1 MTTQLPSAALFEAL
15 DLFAPQIEGRL
26 LPRYFLD
33 TAIRDTPEWAS
44 VSDVDLDA
52 LAGRLRPLFAAIAG
66 SSEPNEAETESTL
79 IFPIIEALDW
89 TFLPQQAANS
99 RREDRPDA
107 LLFRDAGTR
116 DAARRYGA
124 GTAARMRNATIVQ
137 ENKAWGVKL
146 DSASAATVARTPA
159 SQMLRYL
166 RLAEEASEGAVRWGL
181 LTNGRLWRLYFA
193 GAGSRAEQF
202 LEVDLEAFVGVSD
215 PIVRRRILRSFVLF
229 FRPQAHLPEGDAPM
243 SFLDTAL
250 ATARRYE
257 TQITTTLSKRVFDT
271 VFPDLVAAIAAGDR
285 LALPNDAAW
294 REQLR
299 EAAMVLLYRC
309 LFVLYAEDRRL
320 LPVDHIGYRDYAFR
334 GLRLDAAR
342 VAEGTLALNPRGTIW
357 WSRMQTL
364 FRAIAEGAPEL
375 GLPPYNGGLFDDKA
389 RPILARVVLR
399 DDALA
404 SLIESVSREGP
415 AMARHWINFRD
426 LSVQHLGA
434 IYEVLLER
442 EVAPDPT
449 ARGGVSVRPNAYARK
464 TTGSYYTPESLVQLA
479 IRRAVTP
486 LLKDRVTAFRARS
499 DELASM
505 RGAKADRLTRLAEKD
520 AAESFLKLRVCDP
533 AMGSGHFLVS
543 FVDFLADAT
552 LEAMAETTEAVTW
565 GDYVSPLSTTLAT
578 MRKTIHDR
586 AAAGGWTVPEQR
598 VDDKSLVRRIILKRV
613 VHGVDVNPMAVEL
626 AKLSLWLHSFT
637 VGAPLSFLDH
647 HLRCGDALF
656 GEFVGPLVTSRTAT
670 LAVVPSV
677 LAARNAARGMARIEE
692 IADADIVEVHES
704 QATFETVQDATAPV
718 RRFLDV
724 VQAARWLNP
733 PKGDPE
739 RDAYRDLMLGSL
751 GDPVRVAN
759 GSVKPR
765 GPSANAVA
773 SLLARAH
780 ALADE
785 RRFLHW
791 ELAFPNVWDRWEST
805 EPQGGFDVVIGNPP
819 WDKVEI
825 DDNTWFRA
833 HAPEFF
839 GREKVN
845 KKEITSAIARHKKQ
859 DSDLWRRH
867 LVARDR
873 MHNAVRVTRANGV
886 YPKTSAGRADLFA
899 LFAERGLRLLHKNG
913 RLGLLVPTGLVAD
926 KRTAGFFADL
936 AEAERIDAILDFENR
951 LGPLEEPE
959 GNKGQA
965 RSGKRKR
972 LRRTEF
978 FPDVDSRFKFCV
990 FSAVA
995 PGLKAAAM
1003 ECAFF
1008 LSAEEANVPQDR
1020 IMRLSAPD
1028 FSAVNPNTRTAAM
1041 FRSARA
1047 AELVIT
1053 LQKRHPILERTRGAH
1068 RQSVWPVGYAQ
1079 MFNMNT
1085 DRKEGRLRTREELE
1099 AEGWYPVSTTTLRRG
1114 NEDSVP
1120 LFVGRMVHQFDHR
1133 YAAVTESEDA
1143 EENDSVGV
1151 LTTALQRRDP
1161 AFVPQPRYFVKAGDI
1176 PLPEGLDW
1184 VLAYRDI
1191 ARVTDARTSIAT
1203 IIPRAGAGHT
1213 LPILPPDL
1221 PAPLPSNARPGQ
1233 IAEQGEK
1240 VREAL
1245 AAYAKWAPLLLANMN
1260 ALPFDFVAR
1269 QKVQSTH
1276 LSFYIV
1282 QQMPV
1287 ISDSGY
1293 AAKVGQRTAADLI
1306 REHVLRLSYTGDDLA
1321 KFARDQ
1327 GYSGAPF
1334 PWDEEERI
1342 HLRARLDALYCLL
1355 YGLDRSAA
1363 EYILSSFPIVEREE
1377 KARFG
1382 GTFRSRALILG
1393 YMAAF
1398 SAGDTD
1404 SRIVA

>member
-1 MTTQLPSAALFEAL
+1 MQFDTLELLE
-15 DLFAPQIEGRL
+15 PQIEGRL

-33 TAIRDTPEWAS
+33 TVIRDTPEWAS
-44 VSDVDLDA
+44 VPDAALDA
-52 LAGRLRPLFAAIAG
+52 LVERLRPLFAGIADA
-66 SSEPNEAETESTL
+66 SDPNEAETESTL
-79 IFPIIEALDW
+79 IFPIIEAIGW
-89 TFLPQQAANS
+89 SFLPQQAANS

-107 LLFRDAGTR
+107 LLFRDASTR
-116 DAARRYGA
+116 DSARRHAA
-124 GTAARMRNATIVQ
+124 GTPARMRNATIVQ
-137 ENKAWGVKL
+137 ENKAWGVRL
-146 DSASAATVARTPA
+146 DSASATTLVRTPA

-193 GAGSRAEQF
+193 GAGSRAEQY
-202 LEVDLEAFVGVSD
+202 LEADLEAFVDASD
-215 PIVRRRILRSFVLF
+215 TRVRRDLLRSFLLF
-229 FRPQAHLPEGDAPM
+229 FRPQAHRPEGDAPM

-257 TQITTTLSKRVFDT
+257 TQITTALSKRVFDT
-271 VFPDLVAAIAAGDR
+271 IFPELVAAIAEGDR
-285 LALPNDAAW
+285 LALPGDAAW
-294 REQLR
+294 REQVR
-299 EAAMVLLYRC
+299 EAALVLLYRC

-334 GLRLDAAR
+334 KLRNDAAR
-342 VAEGTLALNPRGTIW
+342 VADGTDTLNPRGTIW

-389 RPILARVVLR
+389 HPLLARVVLR
-399 DDALA
+399 DDAMA
-404 SLIESVSREGP
+404 SLIEAVSREGP

-434 IYEVLLER
+434 IYEALLER
-442 EVAPDPT
+442 EVSPDPS
-449 ARGGVSVRPNAYARK
+449 ARGGVTIRPNAHARK
-464 TTGSYYTPESLVQLA
+464 TTGSYYTPDILVQLV
-479 IRRAVTP
+479 IRRAVAP
-486 LLKDRVTAFRARS
+486 LLKDRIDAFRARS
-499 DELASM
+499 EELSSV
-505 RGAKADRLTRLAEKD
+505 RGLKAEKLMRLAEKD
-520 AAESFLKLRVCDP
+520 AAESFLSLRVCDP

-543 FVDFLADAT
+543 LVDFLADAT
-552 LEAMAETTEAVTW
+552 LEAMVEATEAVTW
-565 GDYVSPLSTTLAT
+565 GDYVSPLSVTLAK
-578 MRKTIHDR
+578 MRQTIRDR

-598 VDDKSLVRRIILKRV
+598 IDDKSLVRRIILKRV
-613 VHGVDVNPMAVEL
+613 VHGVDINPMAVEL

-677 LAARNAARGMARIEE
+677 LAARNAAHAMARIEE
-692 IADADIVEVHES
+692 IADADIAEVHES
-704 QATFETVQDATAPV
+704 QTTYEAVQEATAPV

-739 RDAYRDLMLGSL
+739 HDAYRDLLLGGL
-751 GDPVRVAN
+751 GDPVRVAC
-759 GSVKPR
+759 GEEKPT

-773 SLLARAH
+773 SLLAHAH

-805 EPQGGFDVVIGNPP
+805 EPEGGFDAVIGNPP

-825 DDNTWFRA
+825 DDNKWFRT
-833 HAPEFF
+833 HAPEFV
-839 GREKVN
+839 GRDKVS
-845 KKEITSAIARHKKQ
+845 KKEITAAIARHKKQ
-859 DSDLWRRH
+859 DSDLWHRY
-867 LVARDR
+867 LSVRDR
-873 MHNAVRVTRANGV
+873 MHNAVRVARADGL

-899 LFAERGLRLLHKNG
+899 LFAERGLRLLHRYG

-936 AEAERIDAILDFENR
+936 AEAERVDAILDFENR
-951 LGPLEEPE
+951 LGPLAEPE
-959 GNKGQA
+959 KDDSKPRPA
-965 RSGKRKR
+965 KRKKV
-972 LRRTEF
+972 RRTDF
-978 FPDVDSRFKFCV
+978 FPDVDSRSKFCV
-990 FSAVA
+990 FAAVA
-995 PGLKAAAM
+995 PGLKAATID
-1003 ECAFF
+1003 CAFF
-1008 LSAEEANVPQDR
+1008 LAAEEANVPPER

-1047 AELVIT
+1047 AELVIA
-1053 LQKRHPILERTRGAH
+1053 LHKRHPILERTRGAH
-1068 RQSVWPVGYAQ
+1068 KKSVWPVGYSQ

-1099 AEGWYPVSTTTLRRG
+1099 AEGWYSVSTTTLRRG
-1114 NEDSVP
+1114 NEHAMP

-1133 YAAVTESEDA
+1133 YAAVTESEEA

-1151 LTTALQRRDP
+1151 ATNPLQHADP
-1161 AFVPQPRYFVKAGDI
+1161 SFFPQPRYFVKAADI
-1176 PLPEGLDW
+1176 PLPEGLAW
-1184 VLAYRDI
+1184 FLAYRDI
-1191 ARVTDARTSIAT
+1191 TNATNARTSIAA

-1213 LPILPPDL
+1213 LPIIPPDL
-1221 PAPLPSNARPGQ
+1221 PAPLPPNARPGQ
-1233 IAEQGEK
+1233 IAERDQK
-1240 VREAL
+1240 IRDAL
-1245 AAYAKWAPLLLANMN
+1245 SEYAKWAPLLLANMN
-1260 ALPFDFVAR
+1260 ALPFDFVTR

-1276 LSFYIV
+1276 LSFYIL

-1287 ISDSGY
+1287 ISVRDY
-1293 AAKVGQRTAADLI
+1293 ATKFGQISASDLI
-1306 REHVLRLSYTGDDLA
+1306 RDHVLRLTYTAHDLA
-1321 KFARDQ
+1321 PFARDQ
-1327 GYSGAPF
+1327 GYTGAPF
-1334 PWDEEERI
+1334 RWDEEERL
-1342 HLRARLDALYCLL
+1342 HLRARLDAAYCLL
-1355 YGLDRSAA
+1355 YGLARPGA
-1363 EYILSSFPIVEREE
+1363 EYALSTFPIVEREE
-1377 KARFG
+1377 RARFG
-1382 GTFRSRALILG
+1382 GRFRSSALILG

-1398 SAGDTD
+1398 SAGDVD